1 MRYVSL
7 FSGIEAAS
15 VAWGPLG
22 WEPTAF
28 SEIERFPCE
37 LLRKRFPEVP
47 NLGDV
52 RSIDWRDYVGAAD
65 VVVGGSPCQAFSVA
79 GKRRGLMDGRGRL
92 MYEYIRAVRDLRPRW
107 VVWENVPGVL
117 SQGSGRAFGALLG
130 ALEDLG
136 YSLAWRVLDA
146 QFFGV
151 AQRRRRV
158 FLVGHPHPGRA
169 AAVLFEREG
178 LRWDSA
184 SSRDKRE
191 ELAHARWRDARGADR
206 EQGPWPFVQNS
217 RNEVRIAGDGTLSGA
232 LSASPG
238 AKQQTY
244 VMAFQPNAAASW
256 GMPVSKE
263 LSPTLVSGGD
273 GRCNPPCVAF
283 SAGQSARAGSV
294 GAGRDVSPTL
304 RAGASG
310 TNQVPCVC
318 MAAQQGGAEIAEDM
332 RPTTWFWPWAVRR
345 LMPVECERL
354 QGFPDGY
361 TDLGGT
367 ADTPRYKALGNSMA
381 VPVMRWIGERIER
394 IDALGKERI

>member
-28 SEIERFPCE
+28 SEVERFPCE
-37 LLRKRFPEVP
+37 LLKARFPEVP

-52 RSIDWRDYVGAAD
+52 RNIDWSGYVGAAD

-92 MYEYIRAVRDLRPRW
+92 MYEYVRAVRDLRPKW

-117 SQGSGRAFGALLG
+117 SQSSGRAFGALLG

-158 FLVGHPHPGRA
+158 FLVGHARAGRA
-169 AAVLFEREG
+169 AAVLLEREG
-178 LRWDSA
+178 LRWDPA

-191 ELAHARWRDARGADR
+191 ELAHARGRGARGADR
-206 EQGPWPFVQNS
+206 ELDCLPFAQNS
-217 RNEVRIAGDGTLSGA
+217 RDEVRIAGDGTLSGA
-232 LSASPG
+232 LAASPG
-238 AKQQTY
+238 SKQQTY
-244 VMAFQPNAAASW
+244 V
-256 GMPVSKE
+256 
-263 LSPTLVSGGD
+263 
-273 GRCNPPCVAF
+273 VAF
-283 SAGQSARAGSV
+283 SAGQSARAGSI
-294 GAGRDVSPTL
+294 GAGLDVSPTL

-310 TNQVPCVC
+310 TNQVPTVC
-318 MAAQQGGAEIAEDM
+318 MAAKAEAQAGSGPC
-332 RPTTWFWPWAVRR
+332 PTTWLWPWAVRR

-354 QGFPDGY
+354 QGLPDGY

-367 ADTPRYKALGNSMA
+367 ADAPRYKALGNSMA
-381 VPVMRWIGERIER
+381 VPVMRWIGERIATV
-394 IDALGKERI
+394 DALGKERI